1 MNWRQLDFSMSKRLQ
16 LLKAVYSYNME
27 RLRDMKSNDPNFWP
41 LSGEIKRLHK
51 RIKPK
56 NKVKVVQES
65 MFRDYTVE
73 YKKGKATKN
82 KVVQASS
89 KNSAEFI
96 IKKKFGEKTQILSI
110 Q

>member
-1 MNWRQLDFSMSKRLQ
+1 MSKRLQ

-56 NKVKVVQES
+56 HRSKVVQES
-65 MFRDYTVE
+65 MFRDYTVD
-73 YKKGKATKN
+73 YKKLGKVKQ
-82 KVVQASS
+82 KVIQASS

-96 IKKKFGEKTQILSI
+96 IKKLYGNSALILSI